1 MPQGDRVVR
10 QQLLLTALPEF
21 PLVEPGDDLA
31 ALIVAALDRAQQTLC
46 AGDVLVLAQ
55 KIISKAEN
63 RYAYLN
69 DVTPSSDANELAEH
83 VDKDPRL
90 VELILRESVEVL
102 RMRKGALIVEHRNG
116 YVHANAGIDQSNI
129 QSQPNNPRV
138 LLLPENP
145 DASAAQLRERL
156 RELTG
161 ANIAIII
168 NDSAGRAWR
177 NGVIGFAL
185 GSAGMVPLENR
196 IGTRDLFGR
205 ALEITEV
212 AVADE
217 LAAAA
222 SLLMGQAAE
231 GAPVVLVRGAD
242 VQVAETG
249 SSTLIRARAQ
259 DLFR

>member
-1 MPQGDRVVR
+1 VR
-10 QQLLLTALPEF
+10 QQLQLTALPEF

-46 AGDVLVLAQ
+46 TGDVLVLAQ
-55 KIISKAEN
+55 KIVSKAEN

-69 DVTPSSDANELAEH
+69 DVLPSTDANELAEF
-83 VDKDPRL
+83 VAKDPRL

-102 RMRKGALIVEHRNG
+102 RTRKGALIVEHRNG

-129 QSQPNNPRV
+129 QSQPDNPRV

-161 ANIAIII
+161 ATIAIII

-242 VQVAETG
+242 IRVAETG
-249 SSTLIRARAQ
+249 SGALIRARAQ

>member
-1 MPQGDRVVR
+1 MSAS
-10 QQLLLTALPEF
+10 LTLTALPGV
-21 PLVEPGDDLA
+21 PLVEPGDDL
-31 ALIVAALDRAQQTLC
+31 LQIVLDAYASAELRPA

-55 KIISKAEN
+55 KIVSKAEG
-63 RYAYLN
+63 RYAVLA
-69 DVTPSSDANELAEH
+69 DVQPSAEAQEWARE

-90 VELILRESVEVL
+90 MELILRESKEVV
-102 RMRKGALIVEHRNG
+102 RYRRGVIIVEHRLG

-129 QSQPNNPRV
+129 TAEQGGRV
-138 LLLPENP
+138 LLLPKDP
-145 DASAAQLRERL
+145 DASALALRKGIKAR
-156 RELTG
+156 TG
-161 ANIAIII
+161 VEVAVII

-185 GSAGMVPLENR
+185 GCAGIEPLRDMAGEP
-196 IGTRDLFGR
+196 DLFGR
-205 ALEITEV
+205 PLEHTQI

-231 GAPVVLVRGAD
+231 GMPLVLARGLRFPASE
-242 VQVAETG
+242 QN
-249 SSTLIRARAQ
+249 SRALLRAKTE

>member
-1 MPQGDRVVR
+1 MR
-10 QQLLLTALPEF
+10 QSLSLSALPGL
-21 PLVEPGDDLA
+21 PNVEPGDDLA
-31 ALIVAALDRAQQTLC
+31 ALIVAGLERLGETLQT
-46 AGDVLVLAQ
+46 GDILVLAQ
-55 KIISKAEN
+55 KIVSKAEN

-69 DVTPSSDANELAEH
+69 SVEPSERARQLALQA
-83 VDKDPRL
+83 DKDPRI

-102 RMRKGALIVEHRNG
+102 RVRKGAIIVEHRNG
-116 YVHANAGIDQSNI
+116 YVHAHAGIDQSNI
-129 QSQPNNPRV
+129 ESQSDNPRV

-145 DASAAQLRERL
+145 DASAATLRS
-156 RELTG
+156 ELQRRCG
-161 ANIAIII
+161 VDIAVII

-185 GSAGMVPLENR
+185 GSAGLVALENR

-205 ALEITEV
+205 ALEITEI

-222 SLLMGQAAE
+222 SFLMGQAAE
-231 GAPVVLVRGAD
+231 GAPVVLIRGAA
-242 VQVAETG
+242 VTAAETG
-249 SSTLIRARAQ
+249 SGALIRTREQ